1 MDSNR
6 FNSGFNTIADQFRN
20 KGVAS
25 NKQRMAGDYLAEF
38 TKDSGVQNVLGNK
51 DYRDGVTN
59 KKDSNNETTESKPSA
74 VMSTLGAKPTPAPT
88 PGTPVSKAKAAA
100 PASPA
105 SSDDAYDFRAW
116 AEDHMKNGKTSGQDV
131 DYWEK
136 AFRSNAAE
144 AAKRQQAIAAYK
156 GPKTGE
162 EWAAL
167 DQQNFDNNPGI
178 DAYTNKLKSS
188 YAAYSGYH
196 TNVQNNKQ
204 WEAASAKWKK
214 K

>member
-59 KKDSNNETTESKPSA
+59 KKDSNNETTES
-74 VMSTLGAKPTPAPT
+74 
-88 PGTPVSKAKAAA
+88 KAAA